1 MEIERILKTC
11 RTIAMVG
18 ASPNPDRTSNN
29 VFNYL
34 IQHGYRVIPVNPAVK
49 EISGEKCYGSLSVI
63 PEKIDVVDVF
73 RRSEDC
79 LSIVE
84 EAIKI
89 GAKTV
94 WMQEGVINGEA
105 EARALAAGLEVVMD
119 RCIMKEHK
127 RLAGQS

>member
-34 IQHGYRVIPVNPAVK
+34 IKHGYRVIPVNPTVK
-49 EISGEKCYGSLSVI
+49 EISGEKCYGSLSAI

>member
-1 MEIERILKTC
+1 MEIERILETC
-11 RTIAMVG
+11 RTIAVVG
-18 ASPNPDRTSNN
+18 ASPNPDRTSHV

-34 IQHGYRVIPVNPAVK
+34 LKHGYQVIPVNPSAA
-49 EISGEKCYGSLSVI
+49 EISGEKCYASLSAI
-63 PEKIDVVDVF
+63 PERIDVVDIF

-105 EARALAAGLEVVMD
+105 EARALKAGLEVVMD

-127 RLAGQS
+127 RLAR